1 MALID
6 TERKSARK
14 YAPPKGQKPRKHE
27 FEFDDGNLSKFG
39 PEDYIEAIQEAG
51 KLKYHTLIIDS
62 LSHAWFGVGGEL
74 ELVDNAAKRMKE
86 NRYYAW
92 RDVTPLHN
100 KLVDTILRS
109 SCHII
114 ATMRAKTTYEIIRD
128 EKGSFLKAEKVGIEP
143 IQRDGLEYEFDV
155 IGDLNQD
162 NTLVM
167 SKSRCPALNRAVIK
181 QPGEE
186 VAQALLEWLSDAA
199 PMTDNEIV
207 KLVEYIPVVIKNL
220 NIQNE
225 QEALEFVVQNCKA
238 EFGVEDLRHIPG
250 DKIDALKDFLNE
262 NQTTALREKGYIKG
276 EEE

>member
-1 MALID
+1 MFKKASKEGTRARLALIGPSGSGKTYTALNIAKHLGGTVALID

-74 ELVDNAAKRMKE
+74 ELVDNAAKRMKD

-128 EKGSFLKAEKVGIEP
+128 EKGSFL
-143 IQRDGLEYEFDV
+143 
-155 IGDLNQD
+155 
-162 NTLVM
+162 
-167 SKSRCPALNRAVIK
+167 
-181 QPGEE
+181 
-186 VAQALLEWLSDAA
+186 
-199 PMTDNEIV
+199 
-207 KLVEYIPVVIKNL
+207 
-220 NIQNE
+220 
-225 QEALEFVVQNCKA
+225 
-238 EFGVEDLRHIPG
+238 
-250 DKIDALKDFLNE
+250 
-262 NQTTALREKGYIKG
+262 
-276 EEE
+276 